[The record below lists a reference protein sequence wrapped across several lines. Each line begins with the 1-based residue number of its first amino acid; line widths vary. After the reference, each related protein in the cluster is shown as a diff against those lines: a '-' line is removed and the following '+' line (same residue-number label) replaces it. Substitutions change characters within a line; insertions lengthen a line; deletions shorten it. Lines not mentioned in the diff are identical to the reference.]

1 MRPPRRTG
9 RGDPAA
15 LPIDPADAFLLS
27 RIDGATSVDELAL
40 ISGKSAPEVRGSLYK
55 LASLDL
61 IEFAGRGAEARPSG
75 SPGGAGEPASGMS
88 PADRRGAAGGG
99 ARRRLSQ
106 EQMKRVDAYLVRIEG
121 GDFYGILGVKPSVQK
136 DGIRRAFFALSK
148 EFHPD
153 AYYGFALGEYEAKL
167 ERIFRSLS
175 QAYEVLSRPARRKA
189 YDEYRRGQ
197 TVLGGFAA
205 VEDEVRADRQ
215 EEPRRGTP
223 PPLAVSGP
231 SSPADE
237 PDGAAV
243 SAPDTQ
249 PPGAAKSP
257 APRAGPSPSDGWRR
271 QRTARQIAAVLGMAG
286 RKRASTRGVEYLAQ
300 AERAAQAGE
309 WGRVMG
315 LVEAAEKFGVA
326 PGLDE
331 VLRDLSA
338 RARVEMAGVYFR
350 QARFAEGIGNLA
362 DATRNVEMACKHGPD
377 VAAHWTLCAS
387 LLLRQNRD
395 LHGARDAAQR
405 AVALQPEESSYR
417 LLLAR
422 VYLAAGLWLNA
433 RRAAEEAANLP
444 GGADEARRLLE
455 AARRGE
461 AGKG

>member
-27 RIDGATSVDELAL
+27 QIDGATSVDELVL
-40 ISGKSAPEVRGSLYK
+40 ISGKSAPEVRASLDK

-61 IEFAGRGAEARPSG
+61 IEFPGRGEEARPSG
-75 SPGGAGEPASGMS
+75 SPGGAGKPASGVS
-88 PADRRGAAGGG
+88 PADRHEAAGGG
-99 ARRRLSQ
+99 ARRRLSR
-106 EQMKRVDAYLVRIEG
+106 EQMKRVDAYLVRIES
-121 GDFYGILGVKPSVQK
+121 GDFYETLGVKPSVQK
-136 DGIRRAFFALSK
+136 DGIRRAFFALSR

-197 TVLGGFAA
+197 AMLGGFAA

-223 PPLAVSGP
+223 PPLAVSGS
-231 SSPADE
+231 SSPAGE
-237 PDGAAV
+237 PDGTAV

-249 PPGAAKSP
+249 TPVAESP

-271 QRTARQIAAVLGMAG
+271 QRTARQLAAVLGMAG
-286 RKRASTRGVEYLAQ
+286 RKRVPARGVEYLAQ
-300 AERAAQAGE
+300 AERSAQAGE

-326 PGLDE
+326 PEHDE
-331 VLRDLSA
+331 VLRGLSA
-338 RARVEMAGVYFR
+338 RARVEVAGAYFR
-350 QARFAEGIGNLA
+350 QARFAEAIGNLA
-362 DATRNVEMACKHGPD
+362 DATRNAEMACKHGPD
-377 VAAHWTLCAS
+377 VAPYWTLYAS
-387 LLLRQNRD
+387 LLLRRNRD

-433 RRAAEEAANLP
+433 RRAAEEAARLP